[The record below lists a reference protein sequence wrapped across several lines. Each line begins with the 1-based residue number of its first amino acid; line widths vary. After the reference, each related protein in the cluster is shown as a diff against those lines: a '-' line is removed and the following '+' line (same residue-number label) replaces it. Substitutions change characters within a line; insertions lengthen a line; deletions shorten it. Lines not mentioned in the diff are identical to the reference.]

1 MVCQSVVHA
10 TKHKVS
16 WFYTF
21 YKKLLFPLFFS
32 FMTTRRMLYYLLC
45 LFIHLWLFCATLLM
59 DVVILVTTI
68 HILQQ
73 RVNYLRKIE
82 KIKIGFVEHKK
93 FNNKRTKFQW
103 SKFPKQYNKNTH
115 IFKSLVS
122 LGFLVYMELFWSLSF
137 NGFAVLLNYII
148 YFVAKMK
155 LCFYSKSLNKHGHYL

>member
-1 MVCQSVVHA
+1 MTYFVRLSIHDY
-10 TKHKVS
+10 
-16 WFYTF
+16 FMPR
-21 YKKLLFPLFFS
+21 LLW
-32 FMTTRRMLYYLLC
+32 MLSSLL
-45 LFIHLWLFCATLLM
+45 LLY
-59 DVVILVTTI
+59 I

-103 SKFPKQYNKNTH
+103 SKFPKHYNKNTH

-122 LGFLVYMELFWSLSF
+122 LGFLVYVELFWSLSF

-155 LCFYSKSLNKHGHYL
+155 LCFYSKSPNKHGHYL